1 MYLWVNR
8 MKSLFRRLTAFLL
21 AFILLSCLSHAFAVR
36 SDYADIRGHWA
47 ENALLRALNDRLIED
62 TGDGLKQDDPITWA
76 GMLTII
82 CKVLSADGAADQAG
96 ADGTDN
102 ADAADAAAVRAAAL
116 GLISSA
122 DSRLN
127 LHQNVTRGKA
137 FVVLAEAFQ
146 LVAAEPDFSVLSK
159 FSDGSTLSGAY
170 RPAAAALV
178 SFGYVSGINGAIHI
192 NRSISLAEFLT
203 VLYKILPEYGKDAA
217 DLPSAPGGAV
227 FTGGASVSG
236 RQFNGGVYFD
246 CASSNI
252 RLQNITAPS
261 VVLRSD
267 NLGALSLFS
276 CKIDRLVLAAA
287 GGDVFLNP
295 GFTSDIKT
303 AVVGTGGGKITLGSF
318 PNVEVTGSNREVV
331 ITGSVKSLLVSGSNN
346 KITLV
351 PGSAADSVKLLVSGA
366 GNTLSV
372 GGLVNEC
379 SVFGPNTV
387 ISGTGTVRRLLD
399 NSKGSSITANTV
411 NTAVNK
417 GYGLNDVSLTLTAP
431 DNLSAYEKLK
441 ASVAIDAPDGSR
453 LCQGAWY
460 INDALVSLSELDVG
474 ATDTVLLDYDIITGG
489 DETAATVAFI
499 LSYTDSGGF
508 YQEIRAEKTVTIQNS
523 RLDAAE
529 VLALVTTGYKGD
541 HTLAWAESN
550 DYNGAVK
557 TAWVNAKGYS
567 SKTDYLIWVNIAYQR
582 VNVFTGSAGNW
593 SLVKTFI
600 VGTGASG
607 HDTPTGVFKV
617 IGKSTIG
624 WTTKAYTVKP
634 VIFFLNYA
642 YGFHS
647 RLYEP
652 GTTNV
657 SDARIGFPVS
667 HGCVRMYDEDVAW
680 IFDNIPADTT
690 VVVY

>member
-1 MYLWVNR
+1 
-8 MKSLFRRLTAFLL
+8 MKNLFRRLTAFLL
-21 AFILLSCLSHAFAVR
+21 VFILLSCLSHAFAVR
-36 SDYADIRGHWA
+36 PDYAGIQGHWA
-47 ENALLRALNDRLIED
+47 ENTLLRALNDELIGGA
-62 TGDGLKQDDPITWA
+62 GDGLKQDDPITWA
-76 GMLTII
+76 GMLAII
-82 CKVLSADGAADQAG
+82 CKVLSADRTAG
-96 ADGTDN
+96 PPGIIDIDRDDPAY
-102 ADAADAAAVRAAAL
+102 AAVSRAAAL
-116 GLISSA
+116 GLITPA
-122 DSRLN
+122 DSRFDLN
-127 LHQNVTRGKA
+127 KTVTRGKA
-137 FVVLAEAFQ
+137 FAVLAEAFQ
-146 LVAAEPDFSVLSK
+146 LTGAEPDFSVLSK

-178 SFGYVSGINGAIHI
+178 SCGFVGGIDGALHM

-203 VLYKILPEYGKDAA
+203 VLYKILPEYGKDAP
-217 DLPSAPGGAV
+217 DLPYAPGGAV
-227 FTGGASVSG
+227 FSG
-236 RQFNGGVYFD
+236 NANLSGMQFSGGVYFD

-261 VVLRSD
+261 VVLRSGS
-267 NLGALSLFS
+267 LGTLSLS
-276 CKIDRLVLAAA
+276 ACKIGRLVFSAA
-287 GGDVFLNP
+287 GGDVYFSP
-295 GFTSDIKT
+295 GFTTDVKT
-303 AVVGTGGGKITLGSF
+303 AVVGTGGGKITLGSV
-318 PNVEVTGSNREVV
+318 PNVEVTGSDREVV
-331 ITGSVKSLLVSGSNN
+331 ITGSVKNLLVSGSNN
-346 KITLV
+346 KITLA

-372 GGLVNEC
+372 NGLVNEC
-379 SVFGPNTV
+379 SIFGPNTV

-399 NSKGSSITANTV
+399 NAKDSSITANTV

-417 GYGLNDVSLTLTAP
+417 GYGLNDVSVTLTAP
-431 DNLSAYEKLK
+431 DSLSAYEKLK
-441 ASVAIDAPDGSR
+441 ASAAIDAPDGSM
-453 LCQGAWY
+453 LCLGAWY
-460 INDALVSLSELDVG
+460 IDDVLVSLTELDIG
-474 ATDTVLLDYDIITGG
+474 ATDTVSLDYNIKTDGAG
-489 DETAATVAFI
+489 TASTVAFI
-499 LSYTDSGGF
+499 LSYSGSDGY
-508 YQEIRAEKTVTIQNS
+508 YQEIRAEKTVAIQKS
-523 RLDAAE
+523 DFDAAE
-529 VLALVTTGYKGD
+529 VLALVKTGYKGD
-541 HTLAWAESN
+541 RTLAWAESN
-550 DYNGAVK
+550 DYNDAVK

-567 SKTDYLIWVNIAYQR
+567 SETGYLIWVNITYQR

-617 IGKSTIG
+617 IGRSTRG

-634 VIFFLNYA
+634 VVFFLNYA

-667 HGCVRMYDEDVAW
+667 HGCIRMYDEDVAW